1 MKSFDIRRPAQLF
14 RIQFQETLR
23 NTIRKSA

>member
-14 RIQFQETLR
+14 KSSSKNLLE